1 MVLSATTDC
10 RAGGDSDRVKS
21 PCPEELKARFEIE
34 AVPLLPRVYAAAYRF
49 TKNSADAED
58 LVQETYLRAY
68 RGFDR
73 FEPGTNLAAWMQ
85 RILRN
90 AFINSARK
98 AQLRPCA
105 VEEEW
110 ELDLAVVQRTA
121 HVSAEATVIAAMP
134 DERLREALSSL
145 PSKYHRVVVLS
156 DVEGLSYK
164 EIAGTM
170 GIPLGTVMSRLHRGR
185 RALRARLESQLP
197 VAS

>member
-1 MVLSATTDC
+1 MVLAATTD
-10 RAGGDSDRVKS
+10 RRTRSDSDGVES
-21 PCPEELKARFEIE
+21 HSPEELKARFEAE
-34 AVPLLPRVYAAAYRF
+34 ALPLLPGVYAAAYGF
-49 TKNSADAED
+49 TRNSADADD

-68 RGFDR
+68 RGFGR
-73 FEPGTNLAAWMQ
+73 FQPGTNLAAWMQ

-98 AQLRPCA
+98 AQLRPRA

-110 ELDLAVVQRTA
+110 ELDVAVVQRTA

-145 PSKYHRVVVLS
+145 PAKYQQVVVLC

-164 EIAGTM
+164 EIAGVV

-185 RALRARLESQLP
+185 RAMRAQLAP
-197 VAS
+197 YLPMAS